1 MHSIIAKADDISS
14 ELDNI
19 ERKYELC
26 LKEFEKKDAEC
37 PETWSMKCYNFLMN
51 AHKDLQICYKDVARS
66 LFVKYYGLTTEEAEK
81 KFDDYSKFI
90 YSQYAFIYGESNFCK
105 KNNCGV
111 SVYLYSEYA
120 TSHELDAYVNKIIKN
135 ISARN

>member
-14 ELDNI
+14 QLDNI

-37 PETWSMKCYNFLMN
+37 PEMWSMKCYNFLIKAN
-51 AHKDLQICYKDVARS
+51 KDLQICYKEIARS
-66 LFVKYYGLTTEEAEK
+66 LFVKYYGLTEEDADR
-81 KFDDYSKFI
+81 KFDSFSEFI
-90 YSQYAFIYGESNFCK
+90 YSQYAFIYDKSSYCK
-105 KNNCGV
+105 KNNCGT

-120 TSHELDAYVNKIIKN
+120 TSQAQSDFVKKIIGSIRSHN
-135 ISARN
+135 